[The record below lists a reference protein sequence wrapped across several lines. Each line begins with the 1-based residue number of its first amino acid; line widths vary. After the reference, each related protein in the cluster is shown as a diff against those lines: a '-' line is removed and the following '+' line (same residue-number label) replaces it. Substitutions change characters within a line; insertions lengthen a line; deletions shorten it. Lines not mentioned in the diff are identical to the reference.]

1 MHFWIDGAWLDADA
15 ARIPVLDHGLL
26 YGDGVFEGI
35 RSHAGRLF
43 RLERHLDRLARSATA
58 LRLQPNHPR
67 EEIEGACRAMA
78 ERLGDG
84 YLRLIVTRG
93 DGDLGVDPRSCPH
106 ARTILIGGA
115 IAVTDVASQAHG
127 ARVITSSV
135 RRPGPAA
142 GEARIKSLNY
152 LPSVLAR
159 LEARAAG
166 ADEALLLNDA
176 GRVAE
181 ASAENVL
188 CVHGDEV
195 STPPASEG
203 ALAGITR
210 DALLELAARDGLTV
224 RERPLALFDLR
235 TADEVFLSG
244 TGAGVVPVREI
255 DGWPLTA
262 PGPVTQRLREALAR
276 LAQEEAGRAAN
287 PSATPGAASS
297 TGH

>member
-1 MHFWIDGAWLDADA
+1 MHFWIDGAWLEAEA

-35 RSHAGRLF
+35 RCHDGHPF
-43 RLERHLDRLARSATA
+43 RLDSHLDRLARSAAA
-58 LRLQPNHPR
+58 LRLQPNRPR
-67 EEIEGACRAMA
+67 EEIAQICRAMA
-78 ERLGDG
+78 ARLGDG
-84 YLRLIVTRG
+84 YLRLLVTRG
-93 DGDLGVDPRSCPH
+93 DGDLGVDPQSCPQ

-115 IAVTDVASQAHG
+115 IAVTEAAVRERG
-127 ARVITSSV
+127 ARLITASV

-166 ADEALLLNDA
+166 ADEALLLNEV

-188 CVHGDEV
+188 CVLGRELC
-195 STPPASEG
+195 TPPASEG

-210 DALLELAARDGLTV
+210 DVLLELAAAEGLAV

-255 DGWPLTA
+255 DGWALPA
-262 PGPVTQRLREALAR
+262 PGPVTRRLTTALEALAR
-276 LAQEEAGRAAN
+276 REAEEAAVIDKFD
-287 PSATPGAASS
+287 
-297 TGH
+297 

>member
-35 RSHAGRLF
+35 RSHSGHPF
-43 RLERHLDRLARSATA
+43 RLERHLDRLERSAAA
-58 LRLQPNHPR
+58 LRLRPNRPR
-67 EEIEGACRAMA
+67 EEVAAACHAMA

-93 DGDLGVDPRSCPH
+93 DGDLGVDPRSCPR
-106 ARTILIGGA
+106 ARTILVGGA
-115 IAVTDVASQAHG
+115 IAVTDVATHTHG
-127 ARVITSSV
+127 ARLITSSV

-166 ADEALLLNDA
+166 ADEALLLNDS

-188 CVHGDEV
+188 CVHGDEL

-210 DALLELAARDGLTV
+210 DALLELATTQGLTV

-276 LAQEEAGRAAN
+276 LTLDEAGRDAHV
-287 PSATPGAASS
+287 PATPDAAST
-297 TGH
+297 TGP